1 MAADWLD
8 LLFTGLAGLSAFVT
22 IAAALAHA
30 VVFLWR
36 TPGGMPGL
44 FSRGRLQALADMRD
58 DPRTT
63 GELATYLDSELAL
76 EKFRTASGIS
86 ANHQQMVALMRLF
99 RMGMWEREEIRSL
112 ARYLKVS
119 PIWPCPRIEIGR
131 PEQVEA
137 ISALVIGVA
146 LPLSGALVWAALILK
161 LPIYGFLLGALAF
174 LFSVL
179 LAGWV
184 GKAWGDLRSAKRI
197 KAYLDDHP
205 HILQSAA
212 RAASQ
217 VKAAA

>member
-22 IAAALAHA
+22 IAAALIKA
-30 VVFLWR
+30 VVYLWR
-36 TPGGMPGL
+36 TPEMRPGA
-44 FSRGRLQALADMRD
+44 FSRGRLKALAQMRD
-58 DPRTT
+58 DARTT

-86 ANHQQMVALMRLF
+86 ANPQQMVALMRLF
-99 RMGMWEREEIRSL
+99 RLGLWERKEVRSV

-131 PEQVEA
+131 PEEVEA
-137 ISALVIGVA
+137 ICALVISVA
-146 LPLSGALVWAALILK
+146 LPLSGALVWAALIVK
-161 LPIYGFLLGALAF
+161 LPFYGFLLGALAF
-174 LFSVL
+174 LFSVV

-205 HILQSAA
+205 HILQSAGQ
-212 RAASQ
+212 AASQ